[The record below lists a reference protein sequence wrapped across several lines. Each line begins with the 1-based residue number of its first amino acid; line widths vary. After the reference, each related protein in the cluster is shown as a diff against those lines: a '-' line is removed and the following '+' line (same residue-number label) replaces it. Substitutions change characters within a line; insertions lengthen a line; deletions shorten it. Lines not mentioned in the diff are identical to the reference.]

1 MTFFTDNRK
10 SSALQWMEFIP
21 AVVLTVGIA
30 VVSLWENPSMPAA
43 MSAKDKLIHG
53 CMYFLLAVVWM
64 LPVRRRCTGR
74 FVPYIS
80 VGIAV
85 VLYGA
90 LMEVLQRFCTMSR
103 SGEMADWYADAL
115 GASIGLAIIAVWQ
128 TTKHTS

>member
-1 MTFFTDNRK
+1 
-10 SSALQWMEFIP
+10 MEFIP

-43 MSAKDKLIHG
+43 MSANDKLIHG

-64 LPVRRRCTGR
+64 LPVLRRCTGR
-74 FVPYIS
+74 FMPYIS
-80 VGIAV
+80 VGTAV